1 MLTIHSGHYDLL
13 YKMEDVPA
21 PPESIP
27 TYLQFGSSQTY
38 HEPIGHY
45 GAVDEFMTM
54 IPGMSFAS
62 SPNGWLSASS
72 YGSDFFAA
80 PTPAQSCVQHLPTP
94 VAAPVQP
101 QLQPQVSCQPVY
113 VPPTPSE
120 LAPPISLSHDLP
132 IRSVPHAT
140 HASLPMVTYQHHLP
154 GGPFRSSAYELEP
167 GFAQAMSY
175 RPLETAQFRK

>member
-1 MLTIHSGHYDLL
+1 
-13 YKMEDVPA
+13 MEDVPA
-21 PPESIP
+21 SPESIS

-38 HEPIGHY
+38 HEPVGHY
-45 GAVDEFMTM
+45 GAVDDFVTM

-94 VAAPVQP
+94 VAAPVRP
-101 QLQPQVSCQPVY
+101 QIQPQVAPQQVY
-113 VPPTPSE
+113 VPPTPAE
-120 LAPPISLSHDLP
+120 LAPPISLTHDLP
-132 IRSVPHAT
+132 IRPVPQAAHA
-140 HASLPMVTYQHHLP
+140 AIPMATYQHQLS

-167 GFAQAMSY
+167 GFVQATAY
-175 RPLETAQFRK
+175 RPPETAQFKK